1 MIYSF
6 YEKLK
11 INEKDIEDEKKQRTK
26 AGNRVEI
33 DENKDIV

>member
-26 AGNRVEI
+26 AGNQ